1 METLEFIL
9 KILLYAVSI
18 VFIVIAL
25 TGAHRLIKDKKI
37 AKKVEDKL
45 NPKTKEGG
53 KA

>member
-25 TGAHRLIKDKKI
+25 TGAQRFIKDKK
-37 AKKVEDKL
+37 KQKRK
-45 NPKTKEGG
+45 
-53 KA
+53 